1 MQFYRLD
8 SVQNI
13 ESASDFIG
21 IYRIFTKFE
30 ESLKNKNLVKK
41 EYNLSQIDEIAEA
54 ILAESEHK
62 IIAFHGE
69 MGVGKTTLIK
79 VLAKQLGVN
88 ELTSSPTFSI
98 VNEYH
103 APNDIL
109 YHFDCYR
116 IENEEEAY
124 DIGIE
129 DYLYSDAWCFIEWP
143 ERIENLLPED
153 ITKVTIDK
161 INEKLR
167 SIHLKN

>member
-1 MQFYRLD
+1 
-8 SVQNI
+8 VQ
-13 ESASDFIG
+13 
-21 IYRIFTKFE
+21 R
-30 ESLKNKNLVKK
+30 
-41 EYNLSQIDEIAEA
+41 EYDLSEIDEVATA
-54 ILAESEHK
+54 ILAQSKHK

-88 ELTSSPTFSI
+88 ELTNSPTFSI

-116 IENEEEAY
+116 IEDEVEAY

-143 ERIENLLPED
+143 ENIKNLLPKE
-153 ITKVTIDK
+153 ITEVKIK
-161 INEKLR
+161 RINEQLR